1 MGSGLEEDTLA
12 PRIVGR
18 LTSRRVNTAKPK
30 AGRQALVIGDGG
42 GLWLQ
47 VTRGEG
53 DHLRR
58 SWTFRFEIG
67 GKRREMGL
75 GALSTF
81 SLAEVRVRAKALR
94 QQLADGI
101 DPLAKREADKQARL
115 VEQASTVTFEQCA
128 KMFLKLHER
137 GWGAAHRHQWNASLS
152 NYVYPKIG
160 RLPVRDIDQAAI
172 MQLIE
177 PLWSVKT
184 TTASRVRSRIE
195 AILDYALAHK
205 FRQGDNPARILAA
218 LPKPATIAKPESF
231 ASLPWQDVP
240 QFMSELRALQS
251 VAARCTEFLI
261 LTAARTGE
269 AIGARWD
276 EIDLKAK
283 TWTVPADRMKAG
295 IKHSIPLSDRAVKI
309 LSDLPRIGPLVFGH
323 LHEAA
328 LRRAVLAKLR
338 PDGRPQCSTT
348 TIHGFRASFKTW
360 CSEATNYAPEIA
372 EAALAHARGNR
383 VTRAYDRG
391 DLLQKRARLMQA
403 WADFLAKPAKATA
416 GNVVTLKAGA

>member
-1 MGSGLEEDTLA
+1 MA

-47 VTRGEG
+47 ITKGEG

-58 SWTFRFEIG
+58 SWTFRYELA

-81 SLAEVRVRAKALR
+81 SLAEARARAKALR

-115 VEQASTVTFEQCA
+115 VEAASTMTFRQCA
-128 KMFLKLHER
+128 EAYMALHEP

-152 NYVYPKIG
+152 TYVYPKIG
-160 RLPVRDIDQAAI
+160 DLPVRDIDQAAI

-261 LTAARTGE
+261 LTAARTNE
-269 AIGARWD
+269 AIGARWS
-276 EIDLKAK
+276 EIDLKGK
-283 TWTVPADRMKAG
+283 TWAIPADRMKSG
-295 IKHSIPLSDRAVKI
+295 IKHSIPLSDRAVEI
-309 LSDLPRIGPLVFGH
+309 LSNLPRTGPLVFGH
-323 LHEAA
+323 LHAA
-328 LRRAVLAKLR
+328 APRRTVLARLR
-338 PDGRPQCSTT
+338 PDGRPQCSTI
-348 TIHGFRASFKTW
+348 TIHGMRSSFKTW

-383 VTRAYDRG
+383 VERSYERG
-391 DLLQKRARLMQA
+391 DLFQKRRRLMQA
-403 WADFLAKPAKATA
+403 WADYLAKPASA
-416 GNVVTLKAGA
+416 GTVTPIRERA